1 VKKTTVRGQIRSAFI
16 ATFLLLATLLLSA
29 TAASASA
36 AIASAP
42 RALSSGNSVLSI
54 ACPTASQCTAT
65 TSNQVLTFN
74 PLRSARPWAR
84 NPFKPRAMPI
94 TSIWCPQAGLCV
106 TISGQ
111 AVTTLNPQKFK
122 YHAAKLIEPVTGEGL
137 VAVRCPLRSEC
148 VFVDSFGDGIT
159 YNPLTQKLINKRLNV
174 EGNEALTAVACPSA
188 TECVA
193 LDDDGSAITFQPITG
208 KRLKAQKI
216 DPAVGL
222 DAASGASDTELDAV
236 SCSGIRKCAAVDSQG
251 GAVVFDPLGATAPAM
266 TSFTTPWKSIS
277 CRPSGMCVGV
287 GSTGE
292 LLIGSTVAHHWTTHA
307 VPGAANLNAVA
318 CPTKTECVAGDSSGN
333 VFLIN
338 PSAA

>member
-1 VKKTTVRGQIRSAFI
+1 M
-16 ATFLLLATLLLSA
+16 ATFLLPATLLLSA
-29 TAASASA
+29 TAASATA
-36 AIASAP
+36 DIASAP
-42 RALSSGNSVLSI
+42 RTLSSGNAVLSI
-54 ACPTASQCTAT
+54 SCPTAIQCTAT

-74 PLRSARPWAR
+74 PLGNSRPWAR
-84 NPFKPRAMPI
+84 KPFKPRAMPI

-111 AVTTLNPQKFK
+111 AMTTLNPQKFK

-159 YNPLTQKLINKRLNV
+159 YNPLTGKLINKRLNV
-174 EGNEALTAVACPSA
+174 ERKEALTAVACPSA

-193 LDDDGSAITFQPITG
+193 LDDDGTAIAFQPITG
-208 KRLKAQKI
+208 KRLKTQKI

-222 DAASGASDTELDAV
+222 DAPSGASNTELDAV
-236 SCSGIRKCAAVDSQG
+236 SCSGTRNCAAVDSQG
-251 GAVVFDPLGATAPAM
+251 GAVVFDPLGATPAVM
-266 TSFTTPWKSIS
+266 ASFTTPWKAIS

-292 LLIGSTVAHHWTTHA
+292 VLIGSTLDGHWTTRA

-318 CPTKTECVAGDSSGN
+318 CPTKTECVAADSSGN
-333 VFLIN
+333 AFLIN